1 MLRAS
6 GIPRQNAPPL
16 PSSCATTAHE
26 ENKAYLS
33 KSRTRRTKG
42 LPQHAPAQAMSGR
55 DHNQGNQAR
64 AYTPEQKA
72 AVIRIRKCQATAF
85 YEILELQ
92 KTCTDGEIKKAYRKQ
107 SLLTHPDKNGHEH
120 ADEAFKMVSR
130 AFGVLGDKEKREKF
144 DRYGTDPDSRFES
157 ARAAAGNPFAGGGGF
172 GGGARPGGFGGG
184 GGMWEEEISPEE
196 MFARFFGG
204 GFGGGGFGGGGPFGG
219 GQPFVFNLGG
229 QRGFRVHQM
238 GGAGPRARPRQATE
252 QQGERSGWE
261 TFIGLLPILFFLL
274 FPIITS
280 IFSGGDSQPAM
291 PKMAFDV
298 ASPPLTHQRATPNY
312 KVKYYVNPNDIAG
325 WTDYKLRQMDKEAED
340 SFVRSLQRA
349 CELERRTK
357 QRLVDDA
364 QGWFF
369 EDPDKMKLA
378 RDFEMANCK
387 RIDALARRR
396 F

>member
-1 MLRAS
+1 
-6 GIPRQNAPPL
+6 
-16 PSSCATTAHE
+16 
-26 ENKAYLS
+26 
-33 KSRTRRTKG
+33 
-42 LPQHAPAQAMSGR
+42 MSAR
-55 DHNQGNQAR
+55 DHNQGNQGR
-64 AYTPEQKA
+64 SYTPEQKA
-72 AVIRIRKCQATAF
+72 AVLRIRRCQATAF

-92 KTCTDGEIKKAYRKQ
+92 KTCSDGEIKKAYRKQ

-157 ARAAAGNPFAGGGGF
+157 ARAQASNPFAGGGGF
-172 GGGARPGGFGGG
+172 GGGGGGFGGARAG
-184 GGMWEEEISPEE
+184 GWEDEISPEE

-204 GFGGGGFGGGGPFGG
+204 GFGGGGFDGPFGG
-219 GQPFVFNLGG
+219 GPQFVFNLGG

-238 GGAGPRARPRQATE
+238 GGAGPRRRPREAGNGE
-252 QQGERSGWE
+252 AQGQRSGWE

-274 FPIITS
+274 FPILTS
-280 IFSGGDSQPAM
+280 LFSGGDSQPAM

-298 ASPPLTHQRATPNY
+298 AQPPLTFERATPNY
-312 KVKYYVNPNDIAG
+312 RVKYFVNPNDVAG
-325 WTDYKLRQMDKEAED
+325 WTDYKLQQMDKEAED
-340 SFVRSLQRA
+340 GFLRSLQRA

-387 RIDALARRR
+387 RIDKLQRRR
-396 F
+396 R